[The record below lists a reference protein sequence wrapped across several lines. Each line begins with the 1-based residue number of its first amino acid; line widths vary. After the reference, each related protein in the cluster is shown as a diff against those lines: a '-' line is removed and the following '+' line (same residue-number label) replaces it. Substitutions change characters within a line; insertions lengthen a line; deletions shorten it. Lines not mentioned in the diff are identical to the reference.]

1 MPKKKTDTAPESID
15 SQEKT
20 SSTNPPNAPDDLKD
34 SVHAQ
39 NKADSSEDSEP
50 PKPKKRTSRK
60 KAAEAQPAEAAPP
73 KNAEKAA
80 SDPESQTSPAPS
92 GQLANTSVSKDI
104 DAPKPAP
111 KQPVQP
117 FVPKDIGAPEPA
129 PKQPVQPFVPKDIGA
144 PKPAPKQPVQPFVP
158 KDLPRDPQP
167 QTRQQPS
174 YYDAII
180 KQSATQTTEP
190 PKPSPQELEA
200 RYEALRQR
208 WIKDYTEMPTDQ
220 QQRTLFNM
228 MCDRVYWRIVYYMRR
243 YPERLTSSVHTY
255 SDRCIGGEEM
265 MAFMGHI
272 EEDGYSVAWL
282 ESNHVP
288 PRQEAVDRL
297 TLLNAQLH
305 DLLSVKDTK
314 AAIPRIMHHFALS
327 ETELEVLATVV
338 IVMTVESLLRLM
350 TVAWADFSIRQPTVS
365 FLCDLIGDDS
375 ESYREVFNTF
385 SEHGTLRRLRLIIT
399 ERHALFPN
407 YTPLIYAPLAVEQTV
422 LDSFCARSQ
431 FRELPPNMKL
441 HTDRLP
447 MRALI
452 VEDSIREELQYAL
465 NVNSSRICLIGPVH
479 SGRRTLACALS
490 TAQMNGVLE
499 VDVCSEFEHLP
510 PIEFEPHIAGIMR
523 EALLEGSLLLLRF
536 DGIDDKPDILQGIT
550 ESTAKITRLVE
561 NYPGVIV
568 MLMTKIN
575 PTISDTFGKPVC
587 IHIQPPPVNLAA
599 KVWKRA
605 LDPWAEPDEI
615 KHMSEIFSRN
625 YSLPIGTI
633 FGVVRDAVDALQSVG
648 ADPSTLKSHHILNE
662 IRKSFRHQLG
672 TLAEISVSDVPLSG
686 VVLPGSA
693 KAQVDEILAY
703 ANNLHNVLDTWGFRQ
718 RSPYGN
724 ALSALFAGPPGTG
737 KTLLANALANELGK
751 VLYRVDLSR
760 IVDKYI
766 GETEKNLGKIFD
778 EAAKAQAIILFDE
791 ADSLFA
797 KRTDVKS
804 SNDRYANLEINYLL
818 QKLESYNGI
827 TILTTNLSKSIDE
840 AFRRRLRFIIDFPM
854 PDVPAR
860 VELWKRMI
868 PPNAPVADDV
878 RWQWLARTYE
888 MSGGYIRNAVLKAAI
903 TASAAGK
910 PISMEHL
917 AKAAGD
923 EARSMGKLMRV
934 DNNYD
939 DYYEDDR
946 GSGGG
951 GSGYYDE
958 DDR

>member
-1 MPKKKTDTAPESID
+1 M
-15 SQEKT
+15 
-20 SSTNPPNAPDDLKD
+20 
-34 SVHAQ
+34 
-39 NKADSSEDSEP
+39 
-50 PKPKKRTSRK
+50 
-60 KAAEAQPAEAAPP
+60 
-73 KNAEKAA
+73 
-80 SDPESQTSPAPS
+80 
-92 GQLANTSVSKDI
+92 
-104 DAPKPAP
+104 
-111 KQPVQP
+111 
-117 FVPKDIGAPEPA
+117 
-129 PKQPVQPFVPKDIGA
+129 
-144 PKPAPKQPVQPFVP
+144 
-158 KDLPRDPQP
+158 
-167 QTRQQPS
+167 
-174 YYDAII
+174 
-180 KQSATQTTEP
+180 
-190 PKPSPQELEA
+190 
-200 RYEALRQR
+200 
-208 WIKDYTEMPTDQ
+208 
-220 QQRTLFNM
+220 
-228 MCDRVYWRIVYYMRR
+228 
-243 YPERLTSSVHTY
+243 
-255 SDRCIGGEEM
+255 
-265 MAFMGHI
+265 
-272 EEDGYSVAWL
+272 
-282 ESNHVP
+282 
-288 PRQEAVDRL
+288 
-297 TLLNAQLH
+297 
-305 DLLSVKDTK
+305 
-314 AAIPRIMHHFALS
+314 
-327 ETELEVLATVV
+327 
-338 IVMTVESLLRLM
+338 
-350 TVAWADFSIRQPTVS
+350 
-365 FLCDLIGDDS
+365 
-375 ESYREVFNTF
+375 
-385 SEHGTLRRLRLIIT
+385 
-399 ERHALFPN
+399 
-407 YTPLIYAPLAVEQTV
+407 
-422 LDSFCARSQ
+422 
-431 FRELPPNMKL
+431 
-441 HTDRLP
+441 
-447 MRALI
+447 
-452 VEDSIREELQYAL
+452 
-465 NVNSSRICLIGPVH
+465 
-479 SGRRTLACALS
+479 
-490 TAQMNGVLE
+490 
-499 VDVCSEFEHLP
+499 
-510 PIEFEPHIAGIMR
+510 
-523 EALLEGSLLLLRF
+523 
-536 DGIDDKPDILQGIT
+536 
-550 ESTAKITRLVE
+550 
-561 NYPGVIV
+561 
-568 MLMTKIN
+568 
-575 PTISDTFGKPVC
+575 C

-605 LDPWAEPDEI
+605 LDPWAEQAET

-633 FGVVRDAVDALQSVG
+633 FGVVRDAVDALQSIG

-672 TLAEISVSDVPLSG
+672 TLAEISVSDVPLAG
-686 VVLPGSA
+686 VVLPASA
-693 KAQVDEILAY
+693 KSQVDEILAY
-703 ANNLHNVLDTWGFRQ
+703 ANNLNNVLDVWGFRK

-797 KRTDVKS
+797 KRTEVKS

-868 PPNAPVADDV
+868 PPNAPVADDI

-939 DYYEDDR
+939 DYYEEER
-946 GSGGG
+946 GGGG